1 MRKATVAVWVKIEA
15 ERMVSSLHQA
25 AEKLDKAKDE
35 IILDFSSVRRIDP
48 GAVREIEQLIGTADD
63 RAIKVGLR
71 GVNIHVYKVL
81 KLMKLAPRFSFL
93 T

>member
-1 MRKATVAVWVKIEA
+1 MRKATVAVWLKIEA
-15 ERMVSSLHQA
+15 ERVVSSLHQA
-25 AEKLDKAKDE
+25 AQKLDKAKDE
-35 IILDFSSVRRIDP
+35 IILDFSSVRRIDS
-48 GAVREIEQLIGTADD
+48 GAVREMEELIGAADD

>member
-25 AEKLDKAKDE
+25 AQKLDKAKDE
-35 IILDFSSVRRIDP
+35 IVLDFSSVRRIDP
-48 GAVREIEQLIGTADD
+48 GAVREMEELIGAADD
-63 RAIKVGLR
+63 RAVKVGLR

-81 KLMKLAPRFSFL
+81 KLMKLTSRFSFL